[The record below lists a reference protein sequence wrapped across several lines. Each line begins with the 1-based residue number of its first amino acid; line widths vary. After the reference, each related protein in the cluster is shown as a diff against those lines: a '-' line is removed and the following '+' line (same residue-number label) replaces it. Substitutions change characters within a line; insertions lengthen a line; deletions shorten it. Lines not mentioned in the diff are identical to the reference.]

1 MELESTLLYKKKIV
15 NIKIQLRSLL
25 PQSYGFPYIK
35 ILTIE
40 LLHSSYGAK
49 KSASVCRCHENSLL
63 SILFNLYFLSL
74 NGKYMY
80 TLCIS
85 LLSNL

>member
-40 LLHSSYGAK
+40 L
-49 KSASVCRCHENSLL
+49 
-63 SILFNLYFLSL
+63 
-74 NGKYMY
+74 
-80 TLCIS
+80 
-85 LLSNL
+85 

>member
-1 MELESTLLYKKKIV
+1 MELESTLLSKKKIV

-40 LLHSSYGAK
+40 LLHSSYGAIK
-49 KSASVCRCHENSLL
+49 VQVSVCVTKTL
-63 SILFNLYFLSL
+63 S
-74 NGKYMY
+74 
-80 TLCIS
+80 
-85 LLSNL
+85 

>member
-1 MELESTLLYKKKIV
+1 M

-40 LLHSSYGAK
+40 LLYSSYGAIK
-49 KSASVCRCHENSLL
+49 VQVSVGVTKIFFKFERQIYIMYFVTFKPIISFFKQLPQPAL
-63 SILFNLYFLSL
+63 KFKQFLS
-74 NGKYMY
+74 KIQ
-80 TLCIS
+80 T
-85 LLSNL
+85 